1 MCAAEEGAV
10 NLNKH
15 TLLKSHP
22 IEGGHVYW
30 QEDIADI
37 TALLEK
43 LEENKET
50 IAESNHLEQENYRI
64 KLEIHTLR
72 EKNRLYDLLQEET
85 ARQVDLLNDLF
96 CQINAAENPEK
107 RRSLLAK
114 ITVIGAYIKRRG
126 NLIFIREKTET
137 IDTTE
142 LALCMEESFSNL
154 KLMGVECEA
163 DIPKGSKIFT
173 QDAILFYDFFEKVME
188 TAIDDMSFVWLKAR
202 ILADSIILRL
212 EVECES
218 SLADFR
224 DTCESCS
231 FEDGVWRFILRIG
244 KAGGQT

>member
-1 MCAAEEGAV
+1 M
-10 NLNKH
+10 
-15 TLLKSHP
+15 
-22 IEGGHVYW
+22 YW
-30 QEDIADI
+30 QEDITDI

-85 ARQVDLLNDLF
+85 AHQIDLLNDLF
-96 CQINAAENPEK
+96 YLYDEEENPEK

-142 LALCMEESFSNL
+142 LAPVSYTHLDVYKRQLYRHPPTSPSTICQLPSRSDIENSAPEME
-154 KLMGVECEA
+154 
-163 DIPKGSKIFT
+163 GSPPN
-173 QDAILFYDFFEKVME
+173 
-188 TAIDDMSFVWLKAR
+188 S
-202 ILADSIILRL
+202 SH
-212 EVECES
+212 S
-218 SLADFR
+218 SLIW
-224 DTCESCS
+224 S
-231 FEDGVWRFILRIG
+231 
-244 KAGGQT
+244 